1 MPPAGKNQNREQ
13 IARAETDARLAE
25 PGWHVQDRNSI
36 DFTVG
41 QRSAVGAIAGI
52 AVCPR
57 LPGRWRGAVTR
68 AKFPV
73 MAVHRQLRQT

>member
-36 DFTVG
+36 DFTAG
-41 QRSAVGAIAGI
+41 QGSAVG
-52 AVCPR
+52 P
-57 LPGRWRGAVTR
+57 LR
-68 AKFPV
+68 ASRSALNCRAADEV
-73 MAVHRQLRQT
+73 R